1 MLLVYSADNKKSH
14 SYFTRCYI
22 QNILVIFI
30 TCQICDSVM
39 EEMWVLPW
47 QWHCFPWQLA
57 WVVSLCEVYLY
68 TDYGAK
74 NSGIQG
80 CVLYIMKQ
88 KKLWRKFNQQN
99 CINLWIKTKNNQQC
113 KHASVTLTSTLQTS
127 SAMAKVLATK
137 YSPQHQC
144 SHRNQDLDIWIRS
157 SSSLLNSQKSPTP
170 NFIHCYLFL
179 LFYRSV
185 DHDV

>member
-74 NSGIQG
+74 NIGIQG

-113 KHASVTLTSTLQTS
+113 KRASVTLTSTLQTS
-127 SAMAKVLATK
+127 SAMARFW
-137 YSPQHQC
+137 QQ
-144 SHRNQDLDIWIRS
+144 NI
-157 SSSLLNSQKSPTP
+157 LLNT
-170 NFIHCYLFL
+170 NAATGIRIWTFEEGVVLHC
-179 LFYRSV
+179 
-185 DHDV
+185 

>member
-39 EEMWVLPW
+39 EEMRVLPW

-68 TDYGAK
+68 TDYGA
-74 NSGIQG
+74 NTTGIQG
-80 CVLYIMKQ
+80 CVIYIMKQ
-88 KKLWRKFNQQN
+88 KN
-99 CINLWIKTKNNQQC
+99 CGESYINKT
-113 KHASVTLTSTLQTS
+113 ASI
-127 SAMAKVLATK
+127 
-137 YSPQHQC
+137 
-144 SHRNQDLDIWIRS
+144 NDL
-157 SSSLLNSQKSPTP
+157 N
-170 NFIHCYLFL
+170 YE
-179 LFYRSV
+179 
-185 DHDV
+185 

>member
-74 NSGIQG
+74 NIGIQG
-80 CVLYIMKQ
+80 CELYIMKQ

-113 KHASVTLTSTLQTS
+113 KHTSVTLTWPFKPVQQWR
-127 SAMAKVLATK
+127 KFW
-137 YSPQHQC
+137 QQ
-144 SHRNQDLDIWIRS
+144 NI
-157 SSSLLNSQKSPTP
+157 LLNTNAVTEIRIWTFQ
-170 NFIHCYLFL
+170 
-179 LFYRSV
+179 
-185 DHDV
+185 

>member
-99 CINLWIKTKNNQQC
+99 CINLWIKTKNNQ
-113 KHASVTLTSTLQTS
+113 HANE
-127 SAMAKVLATK
+127 
-137 YSPQHQC
+137 PQLLWPRPFKPVQQWHKFWQQ
-144 SHRNQDLDIWIRS
+144 NI
-157 SSSLLNSQKSPTP
+157 LLNT
-170 NFIHCYLFL
+170 NAATGIRIWTFEEGVVLHC
-179 LFYRSV
+179 
-185 DHDV
+185 

>member
-74 NSGIQG
+74 NIGIQG
-80 CVLYIMKQ
+80 CELCIMKQ
-88 KKLWRKFNQQN
+88 KNCGESLINKTASIYELKLRIISNANTPQLLWPQPFKPVQQWRKFWQQN
-99 CINLWIKTKNNQQC
+99 I
-113 KHASVTLTSTLQTS
+113 
-127 SAMAKVLATK
+127 
-137 YSPQHQC
+137 
-144 SHRNQDLDIWIRS
+144 
-157 SSSLLNSQKSPTP
+157 LLNT
-170 NFIHCYLFL
+170 NAATGIRIWTFEEGVVLHC
-179 LFYRSV
+179 
-185 DHDV
+185 

>member
-68 TDYGAK
+68 TDYGAT
-74 NSGIQG
+74 NIGIQG

-88 KKLWRKFNQQN
+88 KKCGESLINKTASIYELKLRIISNANTPQLLWPRPFKPVQQWRKFWQQN
-99 CINLWIKTKNNQQC
+99 I
-113 KHASVTLTSTLQTS
+113 
-127 SAMAKVLATK
+127 
-137 YSPQHQC
+137 
-144 SHRNQDLDIWIRS
+144 
-157 SSSLLNSQKSPTP
+157 LLNTNAATEIRIWTFEKGVVL
-170 NFIHCYLFL
+170 HC
-179 LFYRSV
+179 
-185 DHDV
+185 